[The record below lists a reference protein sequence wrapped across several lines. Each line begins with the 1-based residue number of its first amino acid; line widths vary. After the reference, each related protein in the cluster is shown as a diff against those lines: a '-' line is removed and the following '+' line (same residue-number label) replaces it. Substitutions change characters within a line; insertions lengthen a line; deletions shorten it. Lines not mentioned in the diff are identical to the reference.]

1 MDSLNNRN
9 NPSVDPRLLYRS
21 SSVYPQ
27 LPHWRDRSIQDVT
40 LNNAAS
46 FKAKSVFVYSGPG
59 AWGVEGL
66 CTALRK
72 PLTGYSVKTI
82 TPEEVIA
89 GDWKKDAALFVMP
102 GGADCQYVAKLNG
115 AGNAHI
121 KNFVHDGGSYLGVC
135 GGAYYA
141 GRVVSFS
148 IDTPLEVVGVR
159 ELAFFP
165 SVISGPTLKPF
176 VYNSEQGS
184 AAAKITWGFNT
195 KTHVYYNGGGAFEN
209 ADSSGNTLVVGRYA
223 DLPDTPAAIVTCSHG
238 NGRAVLS
245 SVHPEISAEALEEA
259 NPYSK
264 EILPTLKKDNNERE
278 ELFKYLLKLSGLEVI

>member
-1 MDSLNNRN
+1 MDNLNNSS
-9 NPSVDPRLLYRS
+9 PSS
-21 SSVYPQ
+21 SCYSPSVYPQ

-72 PLTGYSVKTI
+72 PLTRYTVKTI
-82 TPEEVIA
+82 TSEEVIA
-89 GDWKKDAALFVMP
+89 GDWKRDAALFVMP

-121 KNFVHDGGSYLGVC
+121 KNFVHDGGSYLGIC

-141 GRVVSFS
+141 GKVVSFS
-148 IDTPLEVVGVR
+148 INTPLEVVGVR

-165 SVISGPTLKPF
+165 SVINGPTLKPF
-176 VYNSEQGS
+176 VYHSEEGS
-184 AAAKITWGFNT
+184 AAAKIIWGKSDT
-195 KTHVYYNGGGAFEN
+195 KTHVYYNGGGTFES
-209 ADSSGNTLVVGRYA
+209 ADFIGNTLVVGRYA

-245 SVHPEISAEALEEA
+245 SVHPEISAEALEET
-259 NPYSK
+259 NPHSK

-278 ELFKYLLKLSGLEVI
+278 ELFKYLLQLSGLEVI